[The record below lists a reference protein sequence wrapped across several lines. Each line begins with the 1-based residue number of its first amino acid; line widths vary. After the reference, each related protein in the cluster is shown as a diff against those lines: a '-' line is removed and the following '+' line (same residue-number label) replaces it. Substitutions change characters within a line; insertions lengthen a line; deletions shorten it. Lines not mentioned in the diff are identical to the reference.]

1 VSAAAR
7 PRAAVGVAAVTLLCL
22 SQEHSLKDY
31 LDSSGGWGRSAG
43 LLRALSHAGLP
54 HGQFGLGGEHFSK
67 RFELGEDHGLRVL
80 VSHDSDLMRA
90 VADGRAVRE

>member
-1 VSAAAR
+1 
-7 PRAAVGVAAVTLLCL
+7 
-22 SQEHSLKDY
+22 
-31 LDSSGGWGRSAG
+31 
-43 LLRALSHAGLP
+43 LRALSHAGLP